1 MKRYILILFA
11 FYAGLWLQAA
21 NEENIVYTNASN
33 LQLIGKATVE
43 GDFFHRIDTA
53 HYQNLPST
61 VKQLFTVH
69 QRIVIPFV
77 HTP

>member
-1 MKRYILILFA
+1 MKRHILILFA

-43 GDFFHRIDTA
+43 GDFFIALTQLIIKIYHR
-53 HYQNLPST
+53 L
-61 VKQLFTVH
+61 
-69 QRIVIPFV
+69 
-77 HTP
+77 

>member
-1 MKRYILILFA
+1 MKRHILILFA

-53 HYQNLPST
+53 H
-61 VKQLFTVH
+61 
-69 QRIVIPFV
+69 
-77 HTP
+77 

>member
-1 MKRYILILFA
+1 MKRHILILFA

-43 GDFFHRIDTA
+43 GDFFSSH
-53 HYQNLPST
+53 
-61 VKQLFTVH
+61 
-69 QRIVIPFV
+69 
-77 HTP
+77 